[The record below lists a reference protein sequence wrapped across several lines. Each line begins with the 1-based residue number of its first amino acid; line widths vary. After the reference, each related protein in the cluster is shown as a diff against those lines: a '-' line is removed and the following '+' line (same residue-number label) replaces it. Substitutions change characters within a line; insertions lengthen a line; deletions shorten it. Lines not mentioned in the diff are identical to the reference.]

1 VVHGKV
7 LERPAYV
14 QMSSSRTTNPRL
26 LLMKNIAMSQF
37 AVFICAVQLTDNA
50 LDLSSAM
57 KKMKK
62 NTPMMMITGS
72 L

>member
-1 VVHGKV
+1 
-7 LERPAYV
+7 
-14 QMSSSRTTNPRL
+14 
-26 LLMKNIAMSQF
+26 MKNIAMSQF